1 MFSGLAVYREEA
13 PDQGVRVD
21 GLDLIARRECRAI
34 VGREVTFNEIPAAL
48 EALENRTTVG
58 RTVAHVR

>member
-1 MFSGLAVYREEA
+1 MPNV
-13 PDQGVRVD
+13 
-21 GLDLIARRECRAI
+21 LDLIARGDCRAI
-34 VGREVTFNEIPAAL
+34 VGREVTFGEIPAAL